1 MIWVNQME
9 DMINMK
15 ICPYCREASLN
26 SMKKIT
32 TNSTKGFNCKHC
44 GSRVTITPQSRWKYF
59 ALYFQ
64 SIIAIGLF
72 SGLFKY
78 IALGIII
85 TVNIIDSM
93 FRCQFIKFE
102 EGSKKI

>member
-1 MIWVNQME
+1 MIWVNQTE

-15 ICPYCREASLN
+15 KCPYCCETSLN

-32 TNSTKGFNCKHC
+32 TNTKKGFNCKHC
-44 GSRVTITPQSRWKYF
+44 GNRVTITPQSRWKYF
-59 ALYFQ
+59 ALYFP

-72 SGLFKY
+72 SGLLKY
-78 IALGIII
+78 LALGIII

-93 FRCQFIKFE
+93 FRCRFIKFE
-102 EGSKKI
+102 EES